1 MNEQRLEVPKD
12 VIGERLDKWILTEF
26 DGLSRSQAQKW
37 IEQGLILVNGKN
49 VDKNYKLK
57 NQDTISVQVQ
67 EKQEEGIIPQDIPL
81 DIVYEDDVLLVVNKP
96 KGLVVHP
103 AAGNTD
109 GTLVNALAHHCKGK
123 LATCNGIMRQGI
135 VHRIDKDTSGLL
147 VCAKEDS
154 AYESLA
160 AQVKVHS
167 MDRFYEAVVYGNIKE
182 ETGTINLPIG
192 RNPKERK
199 KMAVVSENGK
209 EAITHFKV
217 LRRYEGFTHMQFQ
230 LETGRTHQIRVHIA
244 AMGHPVAG
252 DCVYGSKK
260 GIGKLNGQCLH
271 ARAIGFDHPVTGERL
286 YFESELPEYFT
297 NFLKTLHPMDLD

>member
-37 IEQGLILVNGKN
+37 MEQGLILVNGKN

-57 NQDTISVQVQ
+57 NQDTINVQVQ

-103 AAGNTD
+103 AAGNSD
-109 GTLVNALAHHCKGK
+109 GTLVNALAYHCKGK

-167 MDRFYEAVVYGNIKE
+167 MDRCYEAVVYGNIKE

-244 AMGHPVAG
+244 SMGHPVAG
-252 DCVYGSKK
+252 DYVYGSKK